1 MKYHITGKNIEVTPA
16 LDRAIRDKLDKLDQ
30 CFAPDTQVRV
40 SLEVNKDRHKIE
52 ITIPV
57 QDGIIRSEQSS
68 NDMYISLD
76 LAAAVIQR
84 QLQKYKGKLADRHL
98 TSPGA
103 FRQEFL
109 DRSFLPQEEIR
120 INRHK
125 QFNMKPMYPE
135 DACVQMEL
143 LGHSFY
149 LFCNAQTEQMN
160 VVYKRKDG
168 SYGLIEP
175 SIG

>member
-30 CFAPDTQVRV
+30 CFAEDTPVRV

-57 QDGIIRSEQSS
+57 PDGIIRSEQSS

-84 QLQKYKGKLADRHL
+84 QLQKYKGKLADRHR
-98 TSPGA
+98 TSPGV

-109 DRSFLPQEEIR
+109 DRNFLPEEEITIR
-120 INRHK
+120 RHK
-125 QFNMKPMYPE
+125 QFDMKPMYPE
-135 DACVQMEL
+135 DACVRMEL
-143 LGHSFY
+143 LGHNFY
-149 LFCNAQTEQMN
+149 LFCNAQTEQLN
-160 VVYKRKDG
+160 VVYRRKDG
-168 SYGLIEP
+168 TYGLIEP
-175 SIG
+175 NL